1 MAKIGMFYGSTTGNT
16 ETAADLIKQE
26 FDKLDSN
33 VVEVFNVAD
42 DPINKM
48 VNFDYLILGGSSWG
62 DGELQDDWNDVW
74 DQMDEMDFRGKKVAL
89 FGLGD
94 QFGFSDTFQDALKL
108 MADKVKELGGEL
120 VGLWPNEGYEF
131 DDSAALVGDKF
142 LGLSLDEDNQ
152 SDLTPQRVEAW
163 VSRLKEEFGL

>member
-42 DPINKM
+42 GPINKM
-48 VNFDYLILGGSSWG
+48 VDFDYLILGGSSWG

-163 VSRLKEEFGL
+163 VSQLKEEFGL

>member
-48 VNFDYLILGGSSWG
+48 VDFDYLILGGSSWG

-163 VSRLKEEFGL
+163 VSQLKEEFGL